1 MARSDELRLVA
12 KVARLYYERG
22 LKQAEIAMM
31 LDISQPT
38 CSRLLK
44 RALAEKIVRI
54 SVKPPS
60 GACLEL
66 EEALQS
72 RYGLKEA
79 IVVDAEENE
88 EQILRGL
95 GMAAAYYLEN
105 TLKSEDVV
113 GISSWSAT
121 LLSMV
126 DAMSPPTAQS
136 TPGHVRVVQIL
147 GGVGS
152 PAAEVHATHLTQRLA
167 RLMGAEAVFLPAPGV
182 VGSKE
187 ARHVLLQDSFVINA
201 LAHFEH
207 VSLALV
213 GIGAIEPSRLLASSG
228 NVFEASELAALRE
241 RGAVGDVCLRF
252 FDASGAP
259 VVTTLDGRVIGM
271 ELRQLRS
278 VARSVGVAGGR
289 RKFAAILGALL
300 GRWVNVLITDRRTA
314 ERLLKETATPMTT
327 EPATEQVA
335 GEPTTTQLK
344 ASPKAKAVTKAKAEA
359 EE

>member
-1 MARSDELRLVA
+1 V
-12 KVARLYYERG
+12 G
-22 LKQAEIAMM
+22 AM
-31 LDISQPT
+31 
-38 CSRLLK
+38 R
-44 RALAEKIVRI
+44 
-54 SVKPPS
+54 
-60 GACLEL
+60 
-66 EEALQS
+66 
-72 RYGLKEA
+72 EA
-79 IVVDAEENE
+79 IRRADPDVAVDTIGTGRSVLAGPF
-88 EQILRGL
+88 QVLRGL
-95 GMAAAYYLEN
+95 GMAAAYYLET

-126 DAMSPPTAQS
+126 DAMSPPAAQP

-187 ARHVLLQDSFVINA
+187 ARQVLFEDPFVRNA

-213 GIGAIEPSRLLASSG
+213 GIGALEPSRLLASSG
-228 NVFEASELAALRE
+228 NVFEANELDVLRE
-241 RGAVGDVCLRF
+241 RGAAGDVCLRF
-252 FDASGAP
+252 FDAQGAP
-259 VVTTLDGRVIGM
+259 VVTSLDGRVIGM

-289 RKFAAILGALL
+289 RKYGAILGALR

-314 ERLLKETATPMTT
+314 ERLRKESTALVAT
-327 EPATEQVA
+327 EPATMSIHEA
-335 GEPTTTQLK
+335 STKMRAK
-344 ASPKAKAVTKAKAEA
+344 AKQRTKARGAHKAKAGAKE
-359 EE
+359 